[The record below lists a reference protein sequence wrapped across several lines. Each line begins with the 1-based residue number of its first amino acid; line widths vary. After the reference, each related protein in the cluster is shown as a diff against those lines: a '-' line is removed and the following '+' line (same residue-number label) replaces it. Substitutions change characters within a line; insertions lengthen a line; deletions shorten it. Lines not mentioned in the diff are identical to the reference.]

1 MKHKIILKN
10 HLEDILYKSI
20 GVTTN
25 TKHNTFKNTDIYL
38 PYIVLHL
45 KKIDF
50 YQKQF
55 SLTQSVS
62 LKNSL
67 FKQLYLS

>member
-20 GVTTN
+20 SVTTN
-25 TKHNTFKNTDIYL
+25 TKQYIQKHRHLFTLHSATFK
-38 PYIVLHL
+38 